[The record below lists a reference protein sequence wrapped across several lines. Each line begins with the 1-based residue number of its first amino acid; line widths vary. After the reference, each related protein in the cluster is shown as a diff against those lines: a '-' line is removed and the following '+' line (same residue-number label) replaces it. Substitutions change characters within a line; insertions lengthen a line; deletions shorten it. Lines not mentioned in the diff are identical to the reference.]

1 MSPLT
6 RLLIVSTWFQLLWCL
21 AVLGRDTWQW
31 FTVML
36 VVMTL
41 IFSAW
46 RGDFN
51 WRTGFILL
59 MFGVVI
65 DIVNTTIGL
74 LVFDAAPW
82 SSYIAL
88 PIWLLALW
96 AIFSWYAQFL
106 VPMLSRYPLL
116 IVSIVGGLAGAASYI
131 AGYKLDA
138 VSLGF
143 STSVAF
149 AIFFIEW
156 SVIVLLCMK
165 ILNIEAVQ
173 DEKDKLA

>member
-1 MSPLT
+1 MSPLM
-6 RLLIVSTWFQLLWCL
+6 RLLIVSTWFQLLWFL

-36 VVMTL
+36 VVITL

-51 WRTGFILL
+51 WRTGFVLF

-65 DIVNTTIGL
+65 DVVNTTIGL
-74 LVFDAAPW
+74 LVFEAAP
-82 SSYIAL
+82 IAL

-143 STSVAF
+143 SISAAF

-156 SVIVLLCMK
+156 AAIVLLCMK
-165 ILNIEAVQ
+165 VLDIEAAQ